1 MVQVVVAKFK
11 IIVEIGTIDR
21 RTELS
26 RSPEALQPLSQTGL
40 DYHKMNVTETRVDEG
55 IGSGT
60 QGSSRDKKL
69 NVGTPKIFAARME
82 GLRPA
87 L

>member
-21 RTELS
+21 RQNLS
-26 RSPEALQPLSQTGL
+26 RSPTSEPLFQTGL
-40 DYHKMNVTETRVDEG
+40 DYHKMNVTETRMDEG

-60 QGSSRDKKL
+60 QGSSRDMKL
-69 NVGTPKIFAARME
+69 NVGTPK
-82 GLRPA
+82 
-87 L
+87 